1 MRPQAQGRLSHVPAW
16 PILSA
21 RASTNIKQSMKATRH
36 VLLALLALFT
46 LVTFFANIGALPTD
60 IMEQRNVVTAREMVD
75 DGCWLVPTMNG
86 ALRLEKPPLPTW
98 VAGAI
103 EAVAPGSLSTQ
114 RLAAGTM
121 GCLWTWFLFLTARLL
136 ARRTDYAMVAT
147 VVFLT
152 CYNTVLMGRSATWDI
167 YCHALMMGAIYLL
180 LRALMEERGYRW
192 QLPLAG
198 LLMGLSFLSKG
209 PVSFYALLLPLV
221 LSIVTLPSVSMRGK
235 WPYVALMAV
244 VAVVVGGWWYAYLLL
259 VHGDAVS
266 AVMAKESGAWSNHN
280 VRPWWYYW
288 RFFLEMGAWA
298 LPALAALALT
308 YWKHHITLKRTYLI
322 TFCWAVGSLLLLSLM
337 PEKKMRYLLPSLAP
351 CAMLVACVMTHLK
364 EVCATG
370 RVDPLGRAL
379 YGAQGVLLTIVITA
393 AAVALF
399 VVPAAAVISL
409 AARVVAAVALGVTAV
424 LTMWATLKRKPM
436 VQVAAVALVF
446 ATAELLLLPAITR
459 AVGNPASRNII
470 LTVGT
475 PQAKALPLYHAQD
488 TPIRIEL
495 VYNAQ
500 RKILPIDLND
510 TANVRA
516 HLPLALVIP
525 ASQTERVPATVMAVA
540 DTTVMG
546 HYDINLH
553 PKGNRHYTD
562 DLRGRVLRLT
572 AKGGNAGRRAP
583 QPTSNDQ

>member
-1 MRPQAQGRLSHVPAW
+1 
-16 PILSA
+16 
-21 RASTNIKQSMKATRH
+21 MKATKH
-36 VLLALLALFT
+36 TLLALLALFT

-60 IMEQRNVVTAREMVD
+60 IMEQRNVVTAREMVN

-86 ALRLEKPPLPTW
+86 DLRLEKPPLPTW

-103 EAVAPGSLSTQ
+103 EAVHPGSLAAQ
-114 RLAAGTM
+114 RLAAGAM

-152 CYNTVLMGRSATWDI
+152 CYNAVLMGRSATWDI
-167 YCHALMMGAIYLL
+167 YCHAFMMGAIYLL

-198 LLMGLSFLSKG
+198 VLMGLSFLSKG
-209 PVSFYALLLPLV
+209 PVSFYALLLPLL
-221 LSIVTLPSVSMRGK
+221 LSVVTLPTIAMRGK
-235 WPYVALMAV
+235 WPYVGLMVV
-244 VAVVVGGWWYAYLLL
+244 VAVVMGGWWYAYLLL
-259 VHGDAVS
+259 AHGDAVT

-322 TFCWAVGSLLLLSLM
+322 TFCWALGSLVLLSLM

-351 CAMLVACVMTHLK
+351 CAMLVACVMVHLK
-364 EVCATG
+364 DAYATG
-370 RVDPLGRAL
+370 HVDPLGRVL
-379 YGAQGVLLTIVITA
+379 YGAQGVLLTLVIVG

-409 AARVVAAVALGVTAV
+409 AARIVAAVALV
-424 LTMWATLKRKPM
+424 LTACLTVWATLKRRPM
-436 VQVAAVALVF
+436 MQVVAVALVF

-459 AVGNPASRNII
+459 AVGNPESRNII

-475 PQAKALPLYHAQD
+475 TQAKALPLYHAQD

-510 TANVRA
+510 TAAVRR
-516 HLPLALVIP
+516 HLPFALVIP
-525 ASQTERVPATVMAVA
+525 ASDTTKVPTAVMAVA

-546 HYDINLH
+546 SYDINLH
-553 PKGNRHYTD
+553 PKSNHHYTD
-562 DLRGRVLRLT
+562 DLRGRVLRVT
-572 AKGGNAGRRAP
+572 ASGSITNGKAIQLPANN
-583 QPTSNDQ
+583 Q

>member
-1 MRPQAQGRLSHVPAW
+1 
-16 PILSA
+16 
-21 RASTNIKQSMKATRH
+21 MKATKH
-36 VLLALLALFT
+36 TLLAFLALFT

-60 IMEQRNVVTAREMVD
+60 IMEQRNVVTAREMVN

-86 ALRLEKPPLPTW
+86 DLRLEKPPLPTW

-103 EAVAPGSLSTQ
+103 EAVHPGSLAAQ
-114 RLAAGTM
+114 RLAAGAM

-152 CYNTVLMGRSATWDI
+152 CYNAVLMGRSATWDI
-167 YCHALMMGAIYLL
+167 YCHAFMMGAIYLL
-180 LRALMEERGYRW
+180 LSADGRTGYRW

-198 LLMGLSFLSKG
+198 VLMGLSFLSKG
-209 PVSFYALLLPLV
+209 PVSFYALLLPLL
-221 LSIVTLPSVSMRGK
+221 LSVVTLPTIAMRGK
-235 WPYVALMAV
+235 WPYVGLMVV
-244 VAVVVGGWWYAYLLL
+244 VAVVMGGWWYAYLLL
-259 VHGDAVS
+259 AHGDAVT

-322 TFCWAVGSLLLLSLM
+322 TFCWALGSLVLLSLM

-351 CAMLVACVMTHLK
+351 CAMLVACVMVHLK
-364 EVCATG
+364 DAYATG
-370 RVDPLGRAL
+370 HVDPLGRVL
-379 YGAQGVLLTIVITA
+379 YGAQGVLLTLVIVG

-409 AARVVAAVALGVTAV
+409 AARIVAAVALV
-424 LTMWATLKRKPM
+424 LTACLTVWATLKRRPM
-436 VQVAAVALVF
+436 MQVVAVALVF

-459 AVGNPASRNII
+459 AVGNPESRNII

-475 PQAKALPLYHAQD
+475 TQAKALPLYHAQD

-510 TANVRA
+510 TAAVRR
-516 HLPLALVIP
+516 HLPFALVIP
-525 ASQTERVPATVMAVA
+525 ASDTTKVPTAVMAVA

-546 HYDINLH
+546 SYDINLH
-553 PKGNRHYTD
+553 PKSNHHYTD
-562 DLRGRVLRLT
+562 DLRGRVLRVT
-572 AKGGNAGRRAP
+572 ASGSITNGKAIQLPANN
-583 QPTSNDQ
+583 Q

>member
-1 MRPQAQGRLSHVPAW
+1 
-16 PILSA
+16 
-21 RASTNIKQSMKATRH
+21 MKATKH
-36 VLLALLALFT
+36 TLLALLVLFT
-46 LVTFFANIGALPTD
+46 LVTFFSNIGALPTD
-60 IMEQRNVVTAREMVD
+60 IMEQRNVVTAREMVS

-86 ALRLEKPPLPTW
+86 DLRLEKPPLPTW

-103 EAVAPGSLSTQ
+103 EAAHPGSLAAQ
-114 RLAAGTM
+114 RLAAGAM
-121 GCLWTWFLFLTARLL
+121 GCLWTWFLFLTARLI

-152 CYNTVLMGRSATWDI
+152 CYNAVLMGRSATWDI

-180 LRALMEERGYRW
+180 LRALMEDRGYRW

-198 LLMGLSFLSKG
+198 VLMGLSFLSKG
-209 PVSFYALLLPLV
+209 PVSFYALLLPLL
-221 LSIVTLPSVSMRGK
+221 LSVVALPTLSMRHK
-235 WPYVALMAV
+235 WPYVGLMV
-244 VAVVVGGWWYAYLLL
+244 LVAVVVGGWWYAYLLL
-259 VHGDAVS
+259 AHGDAVR

-298 LPALAALALT
+298 LPALASLALT

-322 TFCWAVGSLLLLSLM
+322 TFCWAVGSLVLLSLM

-364 EVCATG
+364 DACATG
-370 RVDPLGRAL
+370 HVDPLGRVL
-379 YGAQGVLLTIVITA
+379 YGAQGVVLTLVIA
-393 AAVALF
+393 GAAVALF

-409 AARVVAAVALGVTAV
+409 AARIVAAVMLALAAT
-424 LTMWATLKRKPM
+424 LTVWATLKRKPM
-436 VQVAAVALVF
+436 RQVAAVAVVF

-459 AVGNPASRNII
+459 AVGNPDSRNIL

-475 PQAKALPLYHAQD
+475 PQAKALPLYHAQG

-500 RKILPIDLND
+500 RKILPLDLHNSD
-510 TANVRA
+510 AVRT
-516 HLPLALVIP
+516 HLPFALVIP
-525 ASQTERVPATVMAVA
+525 ASDTAKMPAAVMAVA
-540 DTTVMG
+540 DTAVMG

-553 PKGNRHYTD
+553 PRTNHHYTD
-562 DLRGRVLRLT
+562 DLRGRVLRLV
-572 AKGGNAGRRAP
+572 AKGASSANRTP
-583 QPTSNDQ
+583 QPSTKDQ